1 MSVIMMTALT
11 ESERRHVYLL
21 CRQGLKDTVA
31 KGVCLLRIGLLRGE
45 SSLRSGCLLLRPH
58 ELLLV
63 SLILLAQQSTDIGC
77 MDGVCI
83 WCDIGRLYRCVWSLL
98 LLLLLQ

>member
-1 MSVIMMTALT
+1 M
-11 ESERRHVYLL
+11 VYLL

-31 KGVCLLRIGLLRGE
+31 KGVCSLRIGLLRGE

-58 ELLLV
+58 EMLLV

-77 MDGVCI
+77 IDGVCI
-83 WCDIGRLYRCVWSLL
+83 WCDIGKLYGGVWSLL
-98 LLLLLQ
+98 LLLLLLRGGL

>member
-11 ESERRHVYLL
+11 ESERRPVYLL

-31 KGVCLLRIGLLRGE
+31 KGVCLLRIGLLRGG
-45 SSLRSGCLLLRPH
+45 SSLRSGCLLLLRPH

-63 SLILLAQQSTDIGC
+63 SLIPLA
-77 MDGVCI
+77 
-83 WCDIGRLYRCVWSLL
+83 
-98 LLLLLQ
+98 